1 MKEIN
6 LETPIWQLTVG
17 EFLEISRDI
26 ISEKKYEY
34 GLKGLAKILGCS
46 VSKASEIKS
55 SGILNEAIIQKGNII
70 IINKEKALKLLAE
83 K

>member
-26 ISEKKYEY
+26 ISEKNM
-34 GLKGLAKILGCS
+34 S
-46 VSKASEIKS
+46 MD
-55 SGILNEAIIQKGNII
+55 
-70 IINKEKALKLLAE
+70 
-83 K
+83 